1 MASLTNRKIP
11 LSLIHPHYLHTNS
24 TSHIW
29 PFSAV
34 AGLIDNAYDPD
45 VSAKQFW
52 ISKTMIQDQAC
63 LVFMDNGKGMD
74 YDKMY
79 KMLSFG
85 FNDKQTVGR
94 HIPVGQYGNS
104 FKSGSMRLG
113 KDALVFSQ
121 KANTM
126 CVGLL
131 SQTYHEKIKAEHIIV
146 PIVKFTVTGENDVSV
161 APEYEECL
169 HDILKYSLF
178 NTKED
183 LLYEF
188 SAINWLS
195 NKSKSGTRII
205 VWNLRRTSLGELELD
220 FKKDRYDFQ
229 ILTDVYGGIK
239 ETNKQQARPAVQ
251 VPKIKY
257 SLRAYCSILYLK
269 PKMQIIIQGQKVET
283 QYVTKNLELVF
294 KDTYKPVCNPPLK
307 KPIKITFG
315 YSTKS
320 GEPYGIMMYH
330 KNRLIRAYDRVGCQ
344 RRINSTGVGVIGVIE
359 CNHLTPTHNMQDFD
373 NTDEYRRTMLDLGT
387 KLEDY
392 WKETWYRFKQNVN
405 RTEPFEDFSTRK
417 PDQTWIQCYECLKWR
432 KLPDGVG
439 ELHKKWFCK
448 MNPDNQF
455 RSCEA
460 EEEPEDSDDEQR
472 GYQKTYRQEIKVE
485 EVEADSDDEQCE
497 YLKTYKQNRGTVS
510 FSGMVFTRSSFIM
523 RYSSRNLSC
532 QTSSSS
538 DIISS
543 SQPVTGSKL
552 PDIIFVDSQ
561 NTLVLPTPTR
571 MKRVLDQ
578 NQESPAKKKARGKNV
593 GTVQHSLSITRAFT
607 EAYFASSVGLTDSGN
622 EAQIKEFGISQ
633 MEDVN
638 NDIEKRIAKK
648 EQSNEFI
655 SISTEDEQTYKD
667 QYLKAMEKIKQLQN
681 EVGSLRNMKCT
692 LLTSCESLQK
702 DLEGMKKNIEK
713 LKASVE
719 NPGVRTDFP
728 SSHVESTATVADV
741 STFERG
747 SDSQQHETHDKS
759 EIEQEKSTIKL
770 YSLRLKELRQKVARL
785 LVTFIPA
792 LDLQQVNYDC
802 EVIDEIL
809 TQVIEEKD
817 AASS

>member
-472 GYQKTYRQEIKVE
+472 GYQKTYRQDEKYQKMQE
-485 EVEADSDDEQCE
+485 EKKNSEQ
-497 YLKTYKQNRGTVS
+497 QS
-510 FSGMVFTRSSFIM
+510 PSSPN
-523 RYSSRNLSC
+523 SSC
-532 QTSSSS
+532 QTSSC
-538 DIISS
+538 
-543 SQPVTGSKL
+543 
-552 PDIIFVDSQ
+552 PDINASSHTGTGTEPPDNISIDNQ
-561 NTLVLPTPTR
+561 NTSLPSTPTR

-578 NQESPAKKKARGKNV
+578 NQESPAKKKAKGKNV
-593 GTVQHSLSITRAFT
+593 GTAPDSSLITRAFT

-622 EAQIKEFGISQ
+622 GAQIKEFEISQ
-633 MEDVN
+633 MEDGD
-638 NDIEKRIAKK
+638 NDIEKSTAKK
-648 EQSNEFI
+648 EQSNEFT
-655 SISTEDEQTYKD
+655 STSTEDEQTYKD
-667 QYLKAMEKIKQLQN
+667 QYLKAMEEIKQLRN
-681 EVGSLRNMKCT
+681 EVGSLKDEKCT
-692 LLTSCESLQK
+692 LLTCCDTLQK
-702 DLEGMKKNIEK
+702 DLEEIKKEIEK
-713 LKASVE
+713 VKLSVE
-719 NPGVRTDFP
+719 DQEVQTDFP
-728 SSHVESTATVADV
+728 FPHVESTATSADV

-747 SDSQQHETHDKS
+747 SDSLQHGTQDNVIEQ
-759 EIEQEKSTIKL
+759 EIEQENSTINIFR
-770 YSLRLKELRQKVARL
+770 LRLRELRQNVARL

-792 LDLQQVNYDC
+792 LDPQQVNYDC

-809 TQVIEEKD
+809 IQFIEEKERQLHKNNGD
-817 AASS
+817 QISTIS